1 MTEPLAALVKA
12 YIGIDL
18 GSANSAVVYSIET
31 TTSTVKVRVCKDSIL
46 PRLRVVA
53 FPDLDMQ
60 AATLVSYGK
69 SCGDDAEGRFLFGSE
84 VADALEQ
91 GTIVPGQIIR
101 WLKIA
106 LFDPSPYGLVM
117 KQKIEQKISR
127 LPVEARSVT
136 VADGT
141 SREINCHDLL
151 SMYLGCLWRSTLRHM
166 KGKENCSMPWPDLPH
181 QDQYRG
187 VDTAD
192 VQFEIAIA
200 VPALATPQQ
209 CDMVSEAAR
218 LAGLATPFLFSEPSV
233 AAYYLLQRDFEYGNP
248 PTSEVVLVVDIGAG
262 TAVWPLLTIGLYRML
277 ILLSGFADI

>member
-1 MTEPLAALVKA
+1 MTQPLAVLVKA

-18 GSANSAVVYSIET
+18 GSANSAVVYSMET
-31 TTSTVKVRVCKDSIL
+31 TTSTGKVHVCKDSIL

-53 FPDLDMQ
+53 FADLDMQ

-84 VADALEQ
+84 ATDALDQ
-91 GTIVPGQIIR
+91 GTIVPGQIIK

-106 LFDPSPYGLVM
+106 LFDSSPEGLVM
-117 KQKIEQKISR
+117 KQKIDKQISR

-136 VADGT
+136 VAGGT

-151 SMYLGCLWRSTLRHM
+151 SMYLGYLWRSTLQHM
-166 KGKENCSMPWPDLPH
+166 KGKENCLMPWPDLPH
-181 QDQYRG
+181 QDKYRD

-192 VQFEIAIA
+192 VEFEIAIA

-218 LAGLATPFLFSEPSV
+218 MAGLPTPFLFSEPSV

-277 ILLSGFADI
+277 IPLSGFADI